1 MKFRIGPDIEDFD
14 LAASYVQMEAR
25 LAKQSVKQCT
35 RCGTSRFLEL
45 RVYAAPSARPEAWRK
60 EWYVKCRGCG
70 ISSEPALDTGRA
82 FIAWNTLVR
91 LESGAFRRV
100 G

>member
-1 MKFRIGPDIEDFD
+1 MITANIDDFD

-25 LAKQSVKQCT
+25 LAKQPVKPCT

-45 RVYAAPSARPEAWRK
+45 RVHAAPSARPEGWRK
-60 EWYVKCRGCG
+60 EWYVKCRGCELQ
-70 ISSEPALDTGRA
+70 SEPADDTGRA

-91 LESGAFRRV
+91 TLSGAFRRV
-100 G
+100 E

>member
-1 MKFRIGPDIEDFD
+1 MITPSIDDYD
-14 LAASYVQMEAR
+14 LAASYVQMESR
-25 LAKQSVKQCT
+25 LLKQPVKQCT

-60 EWYVKCRGCG
+60 EWYVKCRGCE

-82 FIAWNTLVR
+82 FIAWNTIIR
-91 LESGAFRRV
+91 LESESFRRV
-100 G
+100 E